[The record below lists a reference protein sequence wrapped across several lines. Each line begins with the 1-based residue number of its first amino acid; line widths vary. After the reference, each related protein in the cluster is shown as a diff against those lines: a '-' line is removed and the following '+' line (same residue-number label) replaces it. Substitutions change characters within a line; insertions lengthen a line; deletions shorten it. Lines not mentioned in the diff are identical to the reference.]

1 MSDNGQ
7 DFAIFLWCIGT
18 ETDPSG
24 CAAAGALGLLQ
35 YAGGARACACCSG
48 DV

>member
-24 CAAAGALGLLQ
+24 WQSQYARGAAGLRPAPV
-35 YAGGARACACCSG
+35 RKC
-48 DV
+48 